1 MVMPEISEMNRIDM
15 NTLNIAYYRV
25 FCNCFKN
32 TLVIHSNN
40 RGLAGNQQS
49 PAHCGQPIYTSWL
62 YKKVPFNLKIIWL
75 YYIML
80 L

>member
-49 PAHCGQPIYTSWL
+49 PVHPICTLWTANIHFM
-62 YKKVPFNLKIIWL
+62 VI
-75 YYIML
+75 
-80 L
+80 